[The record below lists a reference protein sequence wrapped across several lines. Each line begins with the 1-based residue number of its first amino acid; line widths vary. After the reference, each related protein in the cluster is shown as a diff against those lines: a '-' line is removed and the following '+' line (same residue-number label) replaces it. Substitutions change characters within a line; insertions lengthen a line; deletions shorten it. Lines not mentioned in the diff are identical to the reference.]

1 MRKNLIS
8 MQYGKIHFA
17 ILMISIL
24 SLSFFFPGVPVFG
37 GQGQGKLQVVAIQGR
52 AKVEG
57 QDAIVEILVAVQPG
71 ENAKAK
77 AREKLRRMYPDA
89 EEIDSSNFSLTGLD
103 WNNDPDFQNNN
114 HQVLFFYNGIGVPV
128 SNDAS
133 VKSKAY
139 NTWNL
144 VTTAEFEFTENG
156 TTSECPSLVKECKG
170 RQYFNGDN
178 EIAWLDIREKSVL
191 GVVWSGTSSTGP
203 EFDMALDNADF
214 DWYVGTDPGGINLNQ
229 QIDLQTVWL
238 HEFGHGLGLGH
249 SNVSGS
255 VMEAVYDGPRR
266 VLHSDDIAGITS
278 LYLSSNADLPPTVT
292 IVSPA
297 DGEMFIE
304 NTDIS
309 YEGTF
314 DDGGEGD
321 VVDVLTWELTDSL
334 GIKQPL
340 TGGTISGG
348 LLIGDYTI
356 TASIKDLAGNEGSD
370 SVDITVI
377 VPGTGD
383 PNDIYVWA
391 IDFSEKRKGRGG
403 SMVDLITTVT
413 IRRDS
418 DADSTAE
425 NTDELVGGTTVQ
437 MTLAREGRE
446 FNFSGTTNGEGTV
459 KFTLQRAL
467 INTPYTATVT
477 SVSHSTYNYNNI
489 LNVETHDTHTIQ

>member
-1 MRKNLIS
+1 MRKKLSS
-8 MQYGKIHFA
+8 MQYRKTHFA

-24 SLSFFFPGVPVFG
+24 ALNFIFLGVSVFG
-37 GQGQGKLQVVAIQGR
+37 GHGQGKLQVVAIQGV

-57 QDAIVEILVAVQPG
+57 QDAVVEILVAVQPG

-89 EEIDSSNFSLTGLD
+89 EEIDSSNYSLTGLD
-103 WNNDPDFQNNN
+103 WNNDPDFQNTS
-114 HQVLFFYNGIGVPV
+114 QVTFVYNGIGVPV

-133 VKSKAY
+133 VKFETY
-139 NTWNL
+139 NTWNN
-144 VTTAEFEFTENG
+144 VATSIFEFKDDG

-178 EIAWLDIREKSVL
+178 EIAWLDIRENSVL

-214 DWYVGTDPGGINLNQ
+214 DWYVGTGPNDILPN

-266 VLHSDDIAGITS
+266 DLHQDDIAGITS
-278 LYLSSNADLPPTVT
+278 IYPTSTVDLPPTVT
-292 IVSPA
+292 ITSPTDGATFVSGATISFAGTA
-297 DGEMFIE
+297 DDNEDGDLTASLDWAS
-304 NTDIS
+304 NVD
-309 YEGTF
+309 GTLAQNSGNF
-314 DDGGEGD
+314 SAVLSDGAHNITAT
-321 VVDVLTWELTDSL
+321 VADSS
-334 GIKQPL
+334 
-340 TGGTISGG
+340 GGT
-348 LLIGDYTI
+348 
-356 TASIKDLAGNEGSD
+356 GSD
-370 SVDITVI
+370 SVGVTVI
-377 VPGTGD
+377 VLGNGNE
-383 PNDIYVWA
+383 NDIYVWA
-391 IDFSEKRKGRGG
+391 IDFTEKRKGRGG

-418 DADSTAE
+418 DADSSAE
-425 NTDELVGGTTVQ
+425 STDELVGGATVH
-437 MTLAREGRE
+437 MTLARDGAS
-446 FNFSGTTNGEGTV
+446 FDFAGTTNSEGIA

-467 INTPYTATVT
+467 DTPYTATVT
-477 SVSHSTYNYNNI
+477 SVSHSTYNYNNL
-489 LNVETHDTHTIQ
+489 LNVETKDTYTIQ

>member
-1 MRKNLIS
+1 MRKHLIS

-37 GQGQGKLQVVAIQGR
+37 GQGQGKPQVVAIQGR

-57 QDAIVEILVAVQPG
+57 QDAVVEILVAVQPG

-89 EEIDSSNFSLTGLD
+89 EEIDSSNFSLTGLN
-103 WNNDPDFQNNN
+103 WNDDSDFQITPE
-114 HQVLFFYNGIGVPV
+114 VLFVYNGIGVPV
-128 SNDAS
+128 TNDAS
-133 VKSKAY
+133 VILEASDA
-139 NTWNL
+139 WNL
-144 VTTAEFEFTENG
+144 VLTAEFLFTPNG

-178 EIAWLDIREKSVL
+178 EIAWLDIRESSVL

-203 EFDMALDNADF
+203 EFDMALDNKDF
-214 DWYVGTDPGGINLNQ
+214 DWYDGTDPNGIPNNA
-229 QIDLQTVWL
+229 IDLQTVWI

-255 VMEAVYDGPRR
+255 VMEPFYTGPRR
-266 VLHSDDIAGITS
+266 VLHQDDIDGITF
-278 LYLSSNADLPPTVT
+278 LYPASGADLPPSVT
-292 IVSPA
+292 ITSPA
-297 DGEMFIE
+297 DGETFVE

-321 VVDVLTWELTDSL
+321 VVDVLTWELTDSS
-334 GIKQPL
+334 GNKQTL
-340 TGGTISGG
+340 SGGTISGV
-348 LLIGDYTI
+348 LPIGDYTI
-356 TASIKDLAGNEGSD
+356 TTSIKDLAGNEGSD
-370 SVDITVI
+370 SVNITV
-377 VPGTGD
+377 VPPGTGD
-383 PNDIYVWA
+383 PNDIYVWD

-425 NTDELVGGTTVQ
+425 NTDELVGGTTVL
-437 MTLAREGRE
+437 MTLNREGRE

-477 SVSHSTYNYNNI
+477 SVSHSTYNYNNL